1 MITVFS
7 GCYVDCR
14 VGAGVR
20 GRVTVTVRVRI
31 RVMIM
36 VGSMVRV
43 SVRVV
48 LIVKVQEGIKGSVMV
63 LGLAY
68 GLGRGWRGHAHHS
81 I

>member
-20 GRVTVTVRVRI
+20 GRVTVRVRVG
-31 RVMIM
+31 VMIM